1 MCLHDIL
8 IFMKKK
14 TQYQVREGKMKLNI
28 QEIGISLLVD
38 YEQEWRRYALVEGRG
53 DDAQVESDHAH
64 RKLS

>member
-1 MCLHDIL
+1 
-8 IFMKKK
+8 
-14 TQYQVREGKMKLNI
+14 MKLNI